1 MPEDYTN
8 GGYALSDART
18 WATSL
23 TAAIKTG
30 AYSSSASSWLDG
42 LDITDVVSSTMLWA
56 QDANSFVCTTVMPDG
71 LSAVENTDLSG
82 DYYET
87 ALPVIQELFA
97 RAGYRL
103 ADI

>member
-1 MPEDYTN
+1 
-8 GGYALSDART
+8 
-18 WATSL
+18 
-23 TAAIKTG
+23 
-30 AYSSSASSWLDG
+30 
-42 LDITDVVSSTMLWA
+42 
-56 QDANSFVCTTVMPDG
+56 MPDG

-103 ADI
+103 AGWLNAVAAEI